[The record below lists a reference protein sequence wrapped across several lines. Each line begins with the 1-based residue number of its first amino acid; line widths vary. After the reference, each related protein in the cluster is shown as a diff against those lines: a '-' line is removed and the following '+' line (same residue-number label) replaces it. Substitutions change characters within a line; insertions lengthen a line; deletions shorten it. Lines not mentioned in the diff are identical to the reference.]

1 MGFAVIKAWDPK
13 GGWRWAFSSVF
24 SNPWVSRPDSFKPI
38 TLNFRYND
46 FVVANFLDDDRQ
58 WDVGKVKNFFIMLTK
73 MLFCRVM
80 WVI

>member
-1 MGFAVIKAWDPK
+1 MVGDGHLVVFLVIHGFQ
-13 GGWRWAFSSVF
+13 GL
-24 SNPWVSRPDSFKPI
+24 DSFKPI